1 MLWRKVL
8 AFAPLAAI
16 GSGHLNAHG
25 IRYSKRDSTLE
36 VTLTPVVSD
45 SGAEVSATFKNTG
58 SLDLNLL
65 KVGTIL
71 DDKLPVQ
78 RVSIVD
84 ESAHAPAGNAVSFRG
99 IEPSIQYDAL
109 KAIHFESLPAGGSVT
124 VSIDAAKVHQFTQ
137 SGTYSITAEGI
148 IPIALAPST
157 DFSQPAVAFKSN
169 TIQVD
174 VDADVAAKSLHQS
187 PGQLS
192 GPRPRC
198 RSDAG
203 DPSSQRFVEYF
214 GTNSSETRNIVVT
227 RLRNVAQ
234 ECSLT
239 TSGVS
244 RYFCYDYYGVCEL
257 DGPLNAYTAW
267 DVNTMV
273 MCPLFFGLPPLP
285 VGCHRQCQATT
296 TIHETTHC
304 EAVYAP
310 HTDDYAYAYNASV
323 ALPPERALQNAD
335 NYSLYANGLL
345 PYVLFL
351 ACDTKR

>member
-84 ESAHAPAGNAVSFRG
+84 ESA
-99 IEPSIQYDAL
+99 
-109 KAIHFESLPAGGSVT
+109 GGSVT

-174 VDADVAAKSLHQS
+174 VDADVAAKSLVTAALIERTNLQ
-187 PGQLS
+187 PGCNATTLDTSTKALANCQAL
-192 GPRPRC
+192 
-198 RSDAG
+198 ALAAAAM
-203 DPSSQRFVEYF
+203 Q
-214 GTNSSETRNIVVT
+214 VT
-227 RLRNVAQ
+227 RPL
-234 ECSLT
+234 
-239 TSGVS
+239 SGVS

-335 NYSLYANGLL
+335 NYSLYANAVYMG
-345 PYVLFL
+345 
-351 ACDTKR
+351 C